1 MCPWYTIVDFPM
13 VDFFSTLFKK
23 KQTGSVLG
31 VDIGSSAIKVVQ
43 LREKSG
49 KAVLETYGE
58 LALGP
63 YGGVEIGQ
71 ATNLSTDKIVEA
83 LSDLMKEKEVNI
95 STNQCGVA
103 IPFASSLMSLIEM
116 PMLSYKQLSSMIPL
130 EARKYIPVPIS
141 EVTLD
146 WSIIPKE
153 EVAPAE
159 EDETTP
165 NKNEPVKVP
174 KTDVLLVA
182 IHNETITRFQE
193 IIRKTGL
200 ESSFFEIE
208 IFSTM
213 RAVLDQNP
221 DPVMVV
227 DMGAATTKLYVL
239 ERGIVRTSHT
249 INRGSQDITTTISKS
264 MGVSVRDAEIL
275 KRSQGALPGGN
286 VNIKDMVNL
295 SLSYIFSETNQV
307 ILNYQRK
314 YGKTL
319 SQIVLVGGGSAL
331 KGIADLAKESFQ
343 IPVFPGNPFGK
354 TEAPAFLEQI
364 LRETGP
370 EFAVAVGLALRKLQE
385 DN

>member
-1 MCPWYTIVDFPM
+1 MA
-13 VDFFSTLFKK
+13 DFFSSLFKK

-31 VDIGSSAIKVVQ
+31 IDIGSSAIKIVQ
-43 LREKSG
+43 LKQKGG
-49 KAVLETYGE
+49 KAILETYGE

-63 YGGVEIGQ
+63 YAKVEIGQ
-71 ATNLSTDKIVEA
+71 ATSLPTEKVAEA

-95 STNQCGVA
+95 TTNQCGVA

-116 PMLSYKQLSSMIPL
+116 PMLSYKQLSAMIPL

-153 EVAPAE
+153 ETKPQE
-159 EDETTP
+159 EEEEKKD
-165 NKNEPVKVP
+165 EPVKVP
-174 KTDVLLVA
+174 RTDVLLVA
-182 IHNETITRFQE
+182 IHNETIARFQE
-193 IIRKTGL
+193 IVRKTGL
-200 ESSFFEIE
+200 QSSFFEIE

-213 RAVLDQNP
+213 RAVLDQDP
-221 DPVMVV
+221 EPVMIV
-227 DMGAATTKLYVL
+227 DMGAASTKLYVL

-249 INRGSQDITTTISKS
+249 VNRGSQDITTTISKS
-264 MGVSVRDAEIL
+264 MGISVREAEIL
-275 KRSQGALPGGN
+275 KRSQGVLPQGG
-286 VNIKDMVNL
+286 VDIRELVNL
-295 SLSYIFSETNQV
+295 SLGYIFGETNQV

-319 SQIVLVGGGSAL
+319 SKIVLVGGGSAL
-331 KGIADLAKESFQ
+331 KGIAELAQSNFQ
-343 IPVFPGNPFGK
+343 IPVVAGNPFGK
-354 TEAPAFLEQI
+354 TEAPAFLEEI
-364 LRETGP
+364 LRDTGP